1 MTTLVILTSLVN
13 TNVNV
18 HAATHTH
25 SFNFTAIEE
34 TLAGYNSS
42 GHIIKGTIYYVCDC
56 GASEV
61 DIQYKTDAHNKTH
74 TDFHRG
80 TQHTFGDSCW
90 CGWSNITT
98 YSCPGGNG
106 GICITPYS
114 GISIE

>member
-1 MTTLVILTSLVN
+1 MKKKLLSILTTLVILTSLVN

-56 GASEV
+56 GASDV

-80 TQHTFGDSCW
+80 TQIHLVIAVGAD
-90 CGWSNITT
+90 GV
-98 YSCPGGNG
+98 
-106 GICITPYS
+106 
-114 GISIE
+114 ISQHILVQVETEVYV